1 MARRTAEFM
10 PEIMNRQGHGISRH
24 VRRTS
29 KPARERNRARFL
41 RQNASRVI
49 RLRHLT
55 AAWLL
60 VLLTSVPC
68 FAGPKTDVIELLNG
82 DRITCE
88 IQKLERGKLT
98 VKTDGLGTISIEWND
113 VARIT
118 SPSNF
123 VVELETG
130 LRYFGTLVAGDA
142 RTVNVGTTAGVDKL
156 DLGTV
161 VRINPMGRSFWR
173 RLDGSISAGFNFTQA
188 NVETQWTFSSKLTY
202 RGPKWVSTLTG
213 DSLLTD
219 REDAA
224 RQTRNNISLL
234 SQRLLGPRWAAVGF
248 SQLQQNEE
256 LSLNLRAVFGGGPLR
271 AVVQTNQTLLNLMG
285 GVAYTTEQYAGAD
298 DVSVLEA
305 VAGADWDWFTYDG
318 RSTNMGLTALTFYAL
333 TGDARF
339 RLELNTSFKSD
350 IISDLY
356 WSINMFESFNSLPPT
371 GQKKNDFGISAA
383 IGWTF

>member
-1 MARRTAEFM
+1 MIRRF
-10 PEIMNRQGHGISRH
+10 RQ
-24 VRRTS
+24 
-29 KPARERNRARFL
+29 
-41 RQNASRVI
+41 
-49 RLRHLT
+49 LT
-55 AAWLL
+55 LSALL
-60 VLLTSVPC
+60 VLVTAAPC
-68 FAGPKTDVIELLNG
+68 LAGGPKTDIVELLNG

-98 VKTDGLGTISIEWND
+98 VKTDGIGTISIEWND
-113 VARIT
+113 VARLT

-123 VVELETG
+123 VIELDSG
-130 LRYFGTLVAGDA
+130 LRYFGTLAAGDA
-142 RTVNVGTTAGVDKL
+142 RTVNVSTTAGGDKL

-161 VRINPMGRSFWR
+161 VRINPLGRSFWR

-188 NVETQWTFSSKLTY
+188 NVETQWTFDSKVTY
-202 RGPKWVSTLTG
+202 RGRDWVSTVTG

-224 RQTRNNISLL
+224 KQTRNNVSVIT
-234 SQRLLGPRWAAVGF
+234 QRLLGPRWAAVGF

-271 AVVQTNQTLLNLMG
+271 VMLQTNQTILALLG
-285 GVAYTTEQYAGAD
+285 GVAYTSEQYQGAED
-298 DVSVLEA
+298 KSVLEA

-318 RSTNMGLTALTFYAL
+318 RSTNMGVTALTFYAL

-339 RLELNTSFKSD
+339 RMEINTNFKSD

-356 WSINMFESFNSLPPT
+356 WSINLFESFNSLPPT

>member
-1 MARRTAEFM
+1 MIRSLQQLTFTA
-10 PEIMNRQGHGISRH
+10 
-24 VRRTS
+24 V
-29 KPARERNRARFL
+29 
-41 RQNASRVI
+41 
-49 RLRHLT
+49 
-55 AAWLL
+55 L
-60 VLLTSVPC
+60 VLVTAVPC
-68 FAGPKTDVIELLNG
+68 LAGPKTDIVELLNG

-98 VKTDGLGTISIEWND
+98 VKTDGLGTLSIEWND

-123 VVELETG
+123 VIELNTG
-130 LRYFGTLVAGDA
+130 LRYFGTMVAGDA
-142 RTVNVGTTAGVDKL
+142 RSVNVATTAGVDKL
-156 DLGTV
+156 DLAAV
-161 VRINPMGRSFWR
+161 VRINPLGRNFWR

-188 NVETQWTFSSKLTY
+188 NVETQWTFDSKVTY
-202 RGPKWVSTLTG
+202 RGRDWVSTLTG

-224 RQTRNNISLL
+224 KQTRNNVTVLT
-234 SQRLLGPRWAAVGF
+234 QRLLGPRWAGVGF

-271 AVVQTNQTLLNLMG
+271 TVVQTNQTTLALMG
-285 GVAYTTEQYAGAD
+285 AVAYTTEKYSDAEGAT
-298 DVSVLEA
+298 VLEA
-305 VAGADWDWFTYDG
+305 VGGADWDWFTYDG
-318 RSTNMGLTALTFYAL
+318 RSTNMSASALTFYAL

-356 WSINMFESFNSLPPT
+356 WSINMFESFNSQPPA
-371 GQKKNDFGISAA
+371 GQKMNDFGISAT
-383 IGWTF
+383 IGWSF

>member
-1 MARRTAEFM
+1 MIRRFR
-10 PEIMNRQGHGISRH
+10 EIAFAA
-24 VRRTS
+24 VLT
-29 KPARERNRARFL
+29 L
-41 RQNASRVI
+41 
-49 RLRHLT
+49 LT
-55 AAWLL
+55 A
-60 VLLTSVPC
+60 TPC
-68 FAGPKTDVIELLNG
+68 VAGPKTDVIELLNG

-118 SPSNF
+118 SPSSF
-123 VVELETG
+123 VVELESG
-130 LRYFGTLVAGDA
+130 LRYFGSLVTGDA
-142 RTVNVGTTAGVDKL
+142 RTVNVGTTAAAEKL
-156 DLGTV
+156 DLATV
-161 VRINPMGRSFWR
+161 VRIHPMGRSFWR
-173 RLDGSISAGFNFTQA
+173 RLDGSINAGFNFTQA

-202 RGPKWVSTLTG
+202 RGPKWVSTVTG

-224 RQTRNNISLL
+224 RQTRNNVSILT
-234 SQRLLGPRWAAVGF
+234 QRLLGQRWSAVGF
-248 SQLQQNEE
+248 SQFQQNEE

-271 AVVQTNQTLLNLMG
+271 TAIQTNTTVVGLMG
-285 GVAYTTEQYAGAD
+285 GVAYTTEQYAGAE

-318 RSTNMGLTALTFYAL
+318 RSTNMSVTALTFYAL

-339 RLELNTSFKSD
+339 RLELNSSFRSD

-371 GQKKNDFGISAA
+371 GQKKNDFGVSAA
-383 IGWTF
+383 IGWSF

>member
-1 MARRTAEFM
+1 M
-10 PEIMNRQGHGISRH
+10 S
-24 VRRTS
+24 S
-29 KPARERNRARFL
+29 L
-41 RQNASRVI
+41 RQLSLAV
-49 RLRHLT
+49 
-55 AAWLL
+55 AL
-60 VLLTSVPC
+60 VLFAARPC
-68 FAGPKTDVIELLNG
+68 FAGPKTDIIELLNG

-98 VKTDGLGTISIEWND
+98 VKTDGIGTISIEWND

-123 VVELETG
+123 VIELDTG

-142 RTVNVGTTAGVDKL
+142 RTLNVGTTAGVDKL

-161 VRINPMGRSFWR
+161 VRINPLGRNFWR

-188 NVETQWTFSSKLTY
+188 NVETQWTFASTVTY
-202 RGPKWVSTLTG
+202 RGVNWVSTLTG

-224 RQTRNNISLL
+224 RQTRNNVSMLT
-234 SQRLLGPRWAAVGF
+234 QRLLGPKWAAVGF
-248 SQLQQNEE
+248 SQFQQNEE
-256 LSLNLRAVFGGGPLR
+256 LSLNLRAVFGGGSLR
-271 AVVQTNQTLLNLMG
+271 MLRQTNQTTVGVMG
-285 GVAYTTEQYAGAD
+285 GVAYTTEQYAGAED
-298 DVSVLEA
+298 RNVLEA
-305 VAGADWDWFTYDG
+305 VAGGTWDWFTYDG
-318 RSTNMGLTALTFYAL
+318 RSTNMGVTALTFYAL

-339 RLELNTSFKSD
+339 RLELNSSFKSD

-383 IGWTF
+383 IGWSF

>member
-1 MARRTAEFM
+1 MMRCFQSILLAGVL
-10 PEIMNRQGHGISRH
+10 I
-24 VRRTS
+24 
-29 KPARERNRARFL
+29 L
-41 RQNASRVI
+41 
-49 RLRHLT
+49 LT
-55 AAWLL
+55 A
-60 VLLTSVPC
+60 VPC
-68 FAGPKTDVIELLNG
+68 LAGGPKTDIIELLNG

-98 VKTDGLGTISIEWND
+98 VKTDGVGTISIEWND

-123 VVELETG
+123 VIELESG
-130 LRYFGTLVAGDA
+130 LRYFGTLVRGDA
-142 RTVNVGTTAGVDKL
+142 RTVLVGTTAGQDKL
-156 DLGTV
+156 DLGAV
-161 VRINPMGRSFWR
+161 VRIYPMGRSFWR

-202 RGPKWVSTLTG
+202 RGPKWVSTITG

-224 RQTRNNISLL
+224 RQTRNNVSLL
-234 SQRLLGPRWAAVGF
+234 TQRLLGQRWAAVGF
-248 SQLQQNEE
+248 SQFQQNEE

-271 AVVQTNQTLLNLMG
+271 AVVQTNQTLLGVMG

-318 RSTNMGLTALTFYAL
+318 RSTNMAVTALTFYAL

-383 IGWTF
+383 IGWSF

>member
-1 MARRTAEFM
+1 M
-10 PEIMNRQGHGISRH
+10 IH
-24 VRRTS
+24 
-29 KPARERNRARFL
+29 RF
-41 RQNASRVI
+41 
-49 RLRHLT
+49 RLLT
-55 AAWLL
+55 LSTVL
-60 VLLTSVPC
+60 VLVTAVPC
-68 FAGPKTDVIELLNG
+68 FAGPKTDIVELLNG

-98 VKTDGLGTISIEWND
+98 VKTDGIGTISIEWND

-118 SPSNF
+118 SPSQF

-142 RTVNVGTTAGVDKL
+142 RTVNVATTAGADKL
-156 DLGTV
+156 DLGSV
-161 VRINPMGRSFWR
+161 VRINPLGRNFWR

-188 NVETQWTFSSKLTY
+188 NVETQWTFDSQVTY
-202 RGPKWVSTLTG
+202 RGRNWVSTVTG

-219 REDAA
+219 REDATK
-224 RQTRNNISLL
+224 QTRNNVSLL
-234 SQRLLGPRWAAVGF
+234 TQRLLGPRWAAVGF
-248 SQLQQNEE
+248 SQFQQNEE

-271 AVVQTNQTLLNLMG
+271 AVVQTNKTTVSLLG
-285 GVAYTTEQYAGAD
+285 GAAYTSEQYAGAD

-318 RSTNMGLTALTFYAL
+318 RSTNMGVTALTFYAL

-339 RLELNTSFKSD
+339 RLDINSNFKSD

-356 WSINMFESFNSLPPT
+356 WSINIFESFNSLPPT
-371 GQKKNDFGISAA
+371 GQKKNDFGISASV
-383 IGWTF
+383 GWTF

>member
-1 MARRTAEFM
+1 MIRR
-10 PEIMNRQGHGISRH
+10 SR
-24 VRRTS
+24 
-29 KPARERNRARFL
+29 EL
-41 RQNASRVI
+41 I
-49 RLRHLT
+49 L
-55 AAWLL
+55 AAVL
-60 VLLTSVPC
+60 VLIAATPC
-68 FAGPKTDVIELLNG
+68 IAGPKTDVIELLNG

-118 SPSNF
+118 SPSYF
-123 VVELETG
+123 VIELDSG
-130 LRYFGTLVAGDA
+130 LRHFGTLVAGDP
-142 RTVNVGTTAGVDKL
+142 RMVNVATSAGVDKL
-156 DLGTV
+156 GLGAV
-161 VRINPMGRSFWR
+161 VRVYPMGRSFWR

-188 NVETQWTFSSKLTY
+188 NVETQWTFASKLTY
-202 RGPKWVSTLTG
+202 RGPKWVSTITG

-219 REDAA
+219 REDAD
-224 RQTRNNISLL
+224 RQTRNNVSLFT
-234 SQRLLGPRWAAVGF
+234 QRLLGPRWAAVGF
-248 SQLQQNEE
+248 SQFQQNEE
-256 LSLNLRAVFGGGPLR
+256 LSLNLRAVFGGGALR

-318 RSTNMGLTALTFYAL
+318 RSTNMGVTALSFYAL

-356 WSINMFESFNSLPPT
+356 WSINMFESFNSLPPA
-371 GQKKNDFGISAA
+371 GQKKNDFGVSAA
-383 IGWTF
+383 IGWSF

>member
-1 MARRTAEFM
+1 M
-10 PEIMNRQGHGISRH
+10 
-24 VRRTS
+24 
-29 KPARERNRARFL
+29 
-41 RQNASRVI
+41 I
-49 RLRHLT
+49 RSFRPLT
-55 AAWLL
+55 VAAVL
-60 VLLTSVPC
+60 VLITAVPC
-68 FAGPKTDVIELLNG
+68 FAAGPKTDIVELLNG

-98 VKTDGLGTISIEWND
+98 VKTDGLGTVSIEWND

-123 VVELETG
+123 VIELETG

-142 RTVNVGTTAGVDKL
+142 RTVNVSTTAGVDKL
-156 DLGTV
+156 DLGVV
-161 VRINPMGRSFWR
+161 VRINPLGRSFWR

-188 NVETQWTFSSKLTY
+188 NAETQWTFSSKVTY
-202 RGPKWVSTLTG
+202 RGHDWLSTLTG

-224 RQTRNNISLL
+224 KQTRNNVSLIM
-234 SQRLLGPRWAAVGF
+234 QRLLGPKWAAVGF

-271 AVVQTNQTLLNLMG
+271 VAIQTNQTVLSLLG
-285 GVAYTTEQYAGAD
+285 GVAYTSEQYAGSD

-318 RSTNMGLTALTFYAL
+318 RSTNMGFTALTFYAL

-339 RLELNTSFKSD
+339 RLEINTSFKSD

-356 WSINMFESFNSLPPT
+356 WSINMFETFNSLPPT
-371 GQKKNDFGISAA
+371 GQKKNDFGISAT
-383 IGWTF
+383 IGWSF